1 MYALAE
7 KDHDTVVFFPSAEF
21 NGSPAAQIVV
31 LLYWSPKAYSFH
43 LLFSEV
49 RPQGPQGR
57 LRSSNPGTGRGS
69 RVLLRDTS
77 AVQMDHYFLQPC
89 LTTVMLIDS

>member
-31 LLYWSPKAYSFH
+31 LLY
-43 LLFSEV
+43 
-49 RPQGPQGR
+49 
-57 LRSSNPGTGRGS
+57 
-69 RVLLRDTS
+69 
-77 AVQMDHYFLQPC
+77 
-89 LTTVMLIDS
+89 